1 LRFLQQTGLKPKGIP
16 GSKVTIWRK
25 EKVGKFPK
33 RSRFGKRFCGSFEA
47 VIDRYNLAIA
57 AGHSEEKATVIAEQ
71 FLAQILAKGDE
82 AIVPKADESDAAA
95 A

>member
-1 LRFLQQTGLKPKGIP
+1 LASDFAG
-16 GSKVTIWRK
+16 W
-25 EKVGKFPK
+25 
-33 RSRFGKRFCGSFEA
+33 FEP

-57 AGHSEEKATVIAEQ
+57 AAHSEEEATVIAEQ
-71 FLAQILAKGDE
+71 FLAQILAKSDD